1 MSEQVTQYYCKID
14 PIRTGEKIMYKKVF
28 SSIAA
33 AVSTAAMA
41 GYTAMSAFADDAQAA
56 SSASDANAQ
65 PQVGGSIASMII
77 PLAIMFVLLYFIAI
91 RPQKKRDREL
101 KEMQESLQVGD
112 EIVTGGGI
120 VGIVVSVGD
129 DTVVIETGG
138 AKHKLRIKN
147 WAITENVTAI
157 ERMKEAKATGKKTAA
172 LETAAVV
179 DDTEDKKSKKKKAD
193 EEE

>member
-1 MSEQVTQYYCKID
+1 MNKKIF
-14 PIRTGEKIMYKKVF
+14 T
-28 SSIAA
+28 SLAA
-33 AVSTAAMA
+33 AVCTMAMA
-41 GYTAMSAFADDAQAA
+41 GSTALNAFAEGEAG
-56 SSASDANAQ
+56 SASGQQ
-65 PQVGGSIASMII
+65 PGMGSILSM
-77 PLAIMFVLLYFIAI
+77 PLMLIVMFVLLYFMAI

-120 VGIVVSVGD
+120 VGIVVSVGE

-147 WAITENVTAI
+147 WAITENVSAA
-157 ERMKEAKATGKKTAA
+157 ERIKEAKASGKKSAA
-172 LETAAVV
+172 VASAAVV
-179 DDTEDKKSKKKKAD
+179 DDDDDDEADKKSKKKNKKKDD

>member
-1 MSEQVTQYYCKID
+1 MS
-14 PIRTGEKIMYKKVF
+14 KKF
-28 SSIAA
+28 LSSIAA

-41 GYTAMSAFADDAQAA
+41 GYTAMSAFAEDTQTASSTDAQV
-56 SSASDANAQ
+56 S
-65 PQVGGSIASMII
+65 PTGSIASMII
-77 PLAIMFVLLYFIAI
+77 PLVIMFILLYFIAI

-101 KEMQESLQVGD
+101 KEMQDSLQVGD

-120 VGIVVSVGD
+120 VGIVVSVGE

-147 WAITENVTAI
+147 WAITENVTAS
-157 ERMKEAKATGKKTAA
+157 ERIKEARASVKKSSG
-172 LETAAVV
+172 LEAAAVV
-179 DDTEDKKSKKKKAD
+179 DEKSEDKKSKKKKDD

>member
-1 MSEQVTQYYCKID
+1 M
-14 PIRTGEKIMYKKVF
+14 
-28 SSIAA
+28 
-33 AVSTAAMA
+33 
-41 GYTAMSAFADDAQAA
+41 
-56 SSASDANAQ
+56 
-65 PQVGGSIASMII
+65 GGMLI
-77 PLAIMFVLLYFIAI
+77 PLVIMFALLYFVAI
-91 RPQKKRDREL
+91 RPQKKRDKEL
-101 KEMQESLQVGD
+101 KEMQQSLQVGD

-157 ERMKEAKATGKKTAA
+157 ERMKEAKATGKKTAGLA
-172 LETAAVV
+172 TAAVV
-179 DDTEDKKSKKKKAD
+179 DDTEDKKSKKKKDD

>member
-1 MSEQVTQYYCKID
+1 MN
-14 PIRTGEKIMYKKVF
+14 KKLI
-28 SSIAA
+28 SSLAA

-41 GYTAMSAFADDAQAA
+41 GVSAMNAFADDAAGAA
-56 SSASDANAQ
+56 NTQGTGQMSA
-65 PQVGGSIASMII
+65 GASMGGMLI
-77 PLAIMFVLLYFIAI
+77 PLVIMFALLYFVAI
-91 RPQKKRDREL
+91 RPQKKRDKEL
-101 KEMQESLQVGD
+101 KEMQQSLQVGD

-120 VGIVVSVGD
+120 VGIVVSVGE

-147 WAITENVTAI
+147 WAITENVTAM
-157 ERMKEAKATGKKTAA
+157 ERIKEAKASGKKTSG

-179 DDTEDKKSKKKKAD
+179 DDTAEDKKAKKKKED

>member
-1 MSEQVTQYYCKID
+1 MNKKIF
-14 PIRTGEKIMYKKVF
+14 T
-28 SSIAA
+28 SLAA
-33 AVSTAAMA
+33 AVCTMAMA
-41 GYTAMSAFADDAQAA
+41 GSTALNAFAEGEAGAGNGQ
-56 SSASDANAQ
+56 Q
-65 PQVGGSIASMII
+65 PGMGSFLSM
-77 PLAIMFVLLYFIAI
+77 PLMLIVMFVLLYFMAI

-120 VGIVVSVGD
+120 VGIVVSVGE

-147 WAITENVTAI
+147 WAITENVSAA
-157 ERMKEAKATGKKTAA
+157 ERIKEAKASGKKSAA
-172 LETAAVV
+172 VASAAVV
-179 DDTEDKKSKKKKAD
+179 DDDDDDEADKKSKKKNKKKDD

>member
-1 MSEQVTQYYCKID
+1 
-14 PIRTGEKIMYKKVF
+14 MYKKVF

-65 PQVGGSIASMII
+65 QQVGGSIASMII
-77 PLAIMFVLLYFIAI
+77 PLVIMFVLLYFIAI

-101 KEMQESLQVGD
+101 KEMQDSLQVGD

-120 VGIVVSVGD
+120 VGIVVSVGE

-147 WAITENVTAI
+147 WAITENVTAA
-157 ERMKEAKATGKKTAA
+157 ERIKEAKASVAKKSSGLEAA
-172 LETAAVV
+172 GVV
-179 DDTEDKKSKKKKAD
+179 DDTAEEKKAKKKKAD

>member
-1 MSEQVTQYYCKID
+1 MNKKI
-14 PIRTGEKIMYKKVF
+14 I
-28 SSIAA
+28 SSLAA
-33 AVSTAAMA
+33 AVCTMAMA
-41 GYTAMSAFADDAQAA
+41 GSTALNAFAEGE
-56 SSASDANAQ
+56 SSAANGQQ
-65 PQVGGSIASMII
+65 PGGMSLLSM
-77 PLAIMFVLLYFIAI
+77 PLMLIIMFVLLYFMAI

-120 VGIVVSVGD
+120 VGIVVSVGE

-147 WAITENVTAI
+147 WAITENVTAA
-157 ERMKEAKATGKKTAA
+157 ERIKEAKASGKKSSAVAA
-172 LETAAVV
+172 AAVV
-179 DDTEDKKSKKKKAD
+179 DDDEDAVNKSKKKNKKKDD

>member
-1 MSEQVTQYYCKID
+1 MNKKI
-14 PIRTGEKIMYKKVF
+14 IT
-28 SSIAA
+28 SLAA
-33 AVSTAAMA
+33 AACTMAMA
-41 GYTAMSAFADDAQAA
+41 GSTALNAFAEGESSAA
-56 SSASDANAQ
+56 SGQQ
-65 PQVGGSIASMII
+65 PGGMSLLSM
-77 PLAIMFVLLYFIAI
+77 PLMLIIMFVLLYFMAI

-120 VGIVVSVGD
+120 VGIVVSVGE

-147 WAITENVTAI
+147 WAITENVSAA
-157 ERMKEAKATGKKTAA
+157 ERIKEAKASGKKSSAVA
-172 LETAAVV
+172 SAAVV
-179 DDTEDKKSKKKKAD
+179 DDDDDDEADKKSKKKNKKKDD

>member
-1 MSEQVTQYYCKID
+1 MNKKI
-14 PIRTGEKIMYKKVF
+14 I
-28 SSIAA
+28 SSLAA
-33 AVSTAAMA
+33 AVCTMAMA
-41 GYTAMSAFADDAQAA
+41 GSTALNAFAEGE
-56 SSASDANAQ
+56 SSAANGQQ
-65 PQVGGSIASMII
+65 PGGMSLLSM
-77 PLAIMFVLLYFIAI
+77 PLMLIIMFVLLYFMAI

-120 VGIVVSVGD
+120 DGIVVSVGE

-147 WAITENVTAI
+147 WAITENVTAA
-157 ERMKEAKATGKKTAA
+157 ERIKEAKASGKKSSAVAA
-172 LETAAVV
+172 AAVV
-179 DDTEDKKSKKKKAD
+179 DDDEDADNKSKKKNKKKDD